1 MVKKMKK
8 QLKMFISVIVIIIV
22 TSCSKDDDKVTEPS
36 IVGKWEFSKE
46 VTYNESNQEALVDY
60 THRCET
66 KKDYMQ
72 FESNANYKDSHSTYN
87 CQSEENT
94 FTYVFENGLVKLYSN
109 GVALSYAIKVKS
121 LTNNELRIKYENSSS
136 PTGRAYIDEFILV
149 RK

>member
-1 MVKKMKK
+1 MKK

-72 FESNANYKDSHSTYN
+72 FESNANYKDSHSAYN

-94 FTYVFENGLVKLYSN
+94 FTYVFENGMVKLYSN

-121 LTNNELRIKYENSSS
+121 LTNNELRIKYENSS
-136 PTGRAYIDEFILV
+136 PTGKAYIDEFILV

>member
-94 FTYVFENGLVKLYSN
+94 FTYVFENGMVKLYSN

-121 LTNNELRIKYENSSS
+121 LTNNELRIKYENSS
-136 PTGRAYIDEFILV
+136 PTGKAYIDEFILV

>member
-1 MVKKMKK
+1 MVLEMKK
-8 QLKMFISVIVIIIV
+8 QSMMFISVIVIIIV

-46 VTYNESNQEALVDY
+46 VTYNGSNQEALVDY

-94 FTYVFENGLVKLYSN
+94 FTYVFENGIVKLYN
-109 GVALSYAIKVKS
+109 DGTLQSYTIRVKS
-121 LTNNELRIKYENSSS
+121 LTSNELRIKYESSTS
-136 PTGRAYIDEFILV
+136 PTDKAYVDEFVLV

>member
-1 MVKKMKK
+1 MKK

-94 FTYVFENGLVKLYSN
+94 FTYVFENGMVKLYSN

-121 LTNNELRIKYENSSS
+121 LTNNELRIKYENSS
-136 PTGRAYIDEFILV
+136 PTGKAYIDEFILV

>member
-94 FTYVFENGLVKLYSN
+94 FTYVFENGIVKLYN
-109 GVALSYAIKVKS
+109 DGTLQSYTIRVKS
-121 LTNNELRIKYENSSS
+121 LTSNELRIKYESSTS
-136 PTGRAYIDEFILV
+136 PTDKAYVDEFVLV

>member
-1 MVKKMKK
+1 MTIKWQNR
-8 QLKMFISVIVIIIV
+8 QLLENGSFL
-22 TSCSKDDDKVTEPS
+22 
-36 IVGKWEFSKE
+36 KE

-72 FESNANYKDSHSTYN
+72 FESNANYKDSHSAYN

-94 FTYVFENGLVKLYSN
+94 FTYVFENGMVKLYSN

-121 LTNNELRIKYENSSS
+121 LTNNELRIKYENSS
-136 PTGRAYIDEFILV
+136 PTGKAYIDEFILV